1 MGENN
6 GMTIL
11 WVILALA
18 ALCCLG
24 AAAAVAVCSRGRHA
38 SQAEID
44 DYLKPYPIHDEAMA
58 AQRLVEERQP
68 QQLYV
73 ESYDGLRLHAQL
85 LRQENAVGTILLFHG
100 YRSSW
105 NVDFSAVI
113 PFYLAQGYNLLLAD
127 QRAHQGSAG
136 TFLTFGV
143 KERYDVISWVTYL
156 GQLLGQEHPL
166 FLGGLSMGATTVLLA
181 SCFEF
186 PANVRG
192 VIADCGFTEPYAE
205 MRHVLRGFG
214 RWVPARFVLFWVG
227 LFTRLLAGYG
237 LHEAD
242 TRLSVA
248 RSRYPILFIHGTG
261 DGFVPCE
268 MTRENFAACTA
279 EKALVLIEGAQHGC
293 SYVKDRPRVQSALEN
308 FLEQYRDGEAN
319 S

>member
-1 MGENN
+1 
-6 GMTIL
+6 MTALWIL
-11 WVILALA
+11 LGLA
-18 ALCCLG
+18 ALCFLG
-24 AAAAVAVCSRGRHA
+24 AAAAVLLLSRGRHA
-38 SQAEID
+38 TDAEID
-44 DYLKPYPIHDEAMA
+44 DYLKPYPIHDEAMDTL
-58 AQRLVEERQP
+58 RLIRELAP

-73 ESYDGLRLHAQL
+73 ESYDGKRLHAQL
-85 LRQENAVGTILLFHG
+85 LRREDAVGTILLFHG

-113 PFYLAQGYNLLLAD
+113 PFYRAQGYNLLLVD

-156 GQLLGQEHPL
+156 GQLLGQDHPL
-166 FLGGLSMGATTVLLA
+166 FLDGLSMGATTVLLA
-181 SCFEF
+181 SCFAF

-205 MRHVLRGFG
+205 MRHVLHGLG
-214 RWVPARFVLFWVG
+214 RWVPARFVLFWVN
-227 LFTRLLAGYG
+227 LAAHLLAGYG

-248 RSRYPILFIHGTG
+248 ESRYPILFIHGTG
-261 DGFVPCE
+261 DDFVPCG
-268 MTRENFAACTA
+268 MTQENFAACTT
-279 EKALVLIEGAQHGC
+279 EKELILVEGAPHGC
-293 SYVKDRPRVQSALEN
+293 SYVRDRARVQSALEN
-308 FLEQYRDGEAN
+308 FLEKHRNGEAV

>member
-1 MGENN
+1 
-6 GMTIL
+6 MTALWIIL
-11 WVILALA
+11 GLA
-18 ALCCLG
+18 ALCLLG
-24 AAAAVAVCSRGRHA
+24 GCAAVLSCSRGQHA
-38 SQAEID
+38 TDAEID
-44 DYLKPYPIHDEAMA
+44 DYLKPYPIHDEAMDTL
-58 AQRLVEERQP
+58 RLIKELAP

-73 ESYDGLRLHAQL
+73 ESYDGKRLHAQL
-85 LRQENAVGTILLFHG
+85 LRRENAVGTILLFHG

-113 PFYLAQGYNLLLAD
+113 PFYRAQGYNLLLVD

-156 GQLLGQEHPL
+156 GQLLGQDHPL
-166 FLGGLSMGATTVLLA
+166 FLDGLSMGATTVLLA
-181 SCFEF
+181 SCFAF

-205 MRHVLRGFG
+205 MRHVLRSLG
-214 RWVPARFVLFWVG
+214 RWVPARFVLFWVN
-227 LFTRLLAGYG
+227 LAAHLLAGYG

-248 RSRYPILFIHGTG
+248 GSRYPILFIHGTG
-261 DGFVPCE
+261 DDFVPCG
-268 MTRENFAACTA
+268 MTQENFAACTA
-279 EKALVLIEGAQHGC
+279 EKELILVKGAPHGC
-293 SYVKDRPRVQSALEN
+293 SYVRDRARVQSALEN
-308 FLEQYRDGEAN
+308 FLENYRNGEAV